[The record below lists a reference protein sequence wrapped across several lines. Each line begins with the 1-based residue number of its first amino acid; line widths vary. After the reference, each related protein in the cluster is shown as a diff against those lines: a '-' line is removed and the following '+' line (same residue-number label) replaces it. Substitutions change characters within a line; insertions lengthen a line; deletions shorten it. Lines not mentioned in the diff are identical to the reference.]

1 MREGIRVGGIVQS
14 GALRVV
20 REAQGLASGALAGV
34 AFGSAAGPHG
44 AITGAI
50 LGGIAGTL
58 AGAALDNA
66 AARQAE
72 HDEELDRVI
81 GVIGGE
87 LGAPNLDHP
96 PAGRA
101 AWYSQQSMGALPD
114 EPPAPSE
121 GPMPPA
127 DAE

>member
-1 MREGIRVGGIVQS
+1 MRDGIRVGGLVQS

-20 REAQGLASGALAGV
+20 REAQGLAAGV

-66 AARQAE
+66 AARQAQHE
-72 HDEELDRVI
+72 EELDRVI

-96 PAGRA
+96 PPLRGG
-101 AWYSQQSMGALPD
+101 WYSLESLGAQAD
-114 EPPAPSE
+114 ESPAPSE